1 MYIYKHDLGF
11 WIYKEIDWLKFY
23 LTKDQSRK
31 MDKKS
36 SKIFYNMEDAISA
49 FILIKVHDRKKSN

>member
-1 MYIYKHDLGF
+1 MHIYEHDLGF

-23 LTKDQSRK
+23 FTKDQSRK
-31 MDKKS
+31 MDEKS
-36 SKIFYNMEDAISA
+36 SKIFYNKEDAISA